1 MMKRLIILA
10 LSILLIIGF
19 ASTGGAAEKKEVVR
33 IAYVPV
39 MHFAPIYVA
48 ATRGYFAE
56 QGIDAQFT
64 RVKSGTAC
72 MAFLAEGK
80 VSVGAIA
87 VVASAWNAFSK
98 GMDIR
103 IVASAGLKQEK
114 NDPTMLVVR
123 KDLWDSGKVKSA
135 KDLKGMR
142 VAMAGGPGGGGEYLV
157 SKALE
162 SGGLSVRDVKM
173 SKIGNPDMKAALQ
186 SKAIDAAL
194 TGSPYAYDIIKQ
206 KYGVPLV
213 KDMTPGAMTVVF
225 VYSGKF
231 AKERPEVAKKF
242 MVALLKGSRALQG
255 DKFLDSENMAGYM
268 KYQKASE
275 EAIRKGRPMLYDPN
289 LKVKMESLA
298 DIERTHMKNG
308 RLTYS
313 TPIDKSKVADP
324 AFQQYAV
331 SVLGQAKMIPPVT
344 EATK

>member
-1 MMKRLIILA
+1 MMKRLM
-10 LSILLIIGF
+10 ILLLTLTLIAGL
-19 ASTGGAAEKKEVVR
+19 ASVSTAAETVK

-39 MHFAPIYVA
+39 MHFAPVYVA
-48 ATRGYFAE
+48 AERGYFAE
-56 QGIDAQFT
+56 AGIDAKFT

-98 GMDIR
+98 GMDMK
-103 IVASAGLKQEK
+103 IVASAGLKREK
-114 NDPTMLVVR
+114 DDPTMLVVR
-123 KDLWDSGKVKSA
+123 KDLWDTGKVKSG
-135 KDLKGMR
+135 KDLKGLR

-157 SKALE
+157 SRALE
-162 SGGLSVRDVKM
+162 SGGLSILDVKM
-173 SKIGNPDMKAALQ
+173 SKIGNPDMKAALK

-206 KYGVPLV
+206 GYAVPLV

-225 VYSGKF
+225 VFSGKF
-231 AKERPEVAKKF
+231 MKERPEVAKKF
-242 MVALLKGSRALQG
+242 MVALLKGSRAMQG
-255 DKFLDSENMAGYM
+255 NKFLDAANIAGYM

-275 EAIRKGRPMLYDPN
+275 EAIRKGTSMLYDPN
-289 LKVKMESLA
+289 LEIKMESLA

-313 TPIDKSKVADP
+313 TPIEKSKVAEA
-324 AFQQYAV
+324 AFQKYAV
-331 SVLGQAKMIPPVT
+331 SVLGSAKMIPPVT
-344 EATK
+344 EATP